1 VIEIAGTLAKGS
13 RWTISGNQRGWVPTD
28 TSLVTGAALGP
39 TVTAGSPGLGT
50 TPSVLASAPSGHG
63 FGTSVL
69 GANLTLAIPALA
81 VAGPHSG
88 TLTVTAVTTLA

>member
-1 VIEIAGTLAKGS
+1 MIEIAGTLAKGS
-13 RWTISGNQRGWVPTD
+13 RWTISGNQLGWVPTD
-28 TSLVTGAALGP
+28 TSLVTGAP